1 MIKFAR
7 SDIDDFIFRAARF
20 NLLSDEDVELVVV
33 EVPVDDVFDMTE
45 EKDLMDW
52 LLLWDFVCLG
62 VQSAVVSVGMGKGQS
77 GG

>member
-1 MIKFAR
+1 VIKFAR

-20 NLLSDEDVELVVV
+20 NLLSEDDVELVV
-33 EVPVDDVFDMTE
+33 EDVPVEDVFDMTE

-52 LLLWDFVCLG
+52 LLLWDFVCLR
-62 VQSAVVSVGMGKGQS
+62 VQSVVMSVGMGKGQS